1 VREFFLYFKGRHPA
15 LITSREILEWRD
27 SLRRRKKASTVA
39 FKLSV
44 IRSLYDFLRDAGI
57 VNKNPVGTKQVL
69 PPCSASITFS
79 LRDRISNCRRSPPVV
94 PDELRGRALSAEEV
108 GRLLAAPDR
117 TNPTGARD
125 YALMLLML
133 RTSVRVGE
141 ACGLKLSDKRWN
153 HGRWIL
159 RVRVK
164 GRSERSIPLPDEV
177 REAIDEYLKL
187 DRKRRQLVHSDGADQ
202 FIFQPLTNYRT
213 LDFDKP
219 ISTAMAWNIVRK
231 WGDYSGVGKLSPHDL
246 RRTAI
251 TRALDQGLSYRQV
264 QMMSGHRDP
273 KTVMRYDHNR
283 ENMELNAI
291 NFLHYQDDES
301 KGRKPG

>member
-1 VREFFLYFKGRHPA
+1 V
-15 LITSREILEWRD
+15 RD
-27 SLRRRKKASTVA
+27 SLRRRKKKASTVA

-57 VNKNPVGTKQVL
+57 VTKNPVGTKQV
-69 PPCSASITFS
+69 P
-79 LRDRISNCRRSPPVV
+79 PPVV

-117 TNPTGARD
+117 TRPTGARD
-125 YALMLLML
+125 YALMPLML

-153 HGRWIL
+153 HGRWVL

-187 DRKRRQLVHSDGADQ
+187 DRKRRQVVHSDGADQ

-213 LDFDKP
+213 LDFNKP
-219 ISTAMAWNIVRK
+219 ILTAMAWNIVRK
-231 WGDYSGVGKLSPHDL
+231 WGDFSGVGKLSPHDL

-283 ENMELNAI
+283 ENLDLNAI
-291 NFLHYQDDES
+291 NFLHYQDDKS